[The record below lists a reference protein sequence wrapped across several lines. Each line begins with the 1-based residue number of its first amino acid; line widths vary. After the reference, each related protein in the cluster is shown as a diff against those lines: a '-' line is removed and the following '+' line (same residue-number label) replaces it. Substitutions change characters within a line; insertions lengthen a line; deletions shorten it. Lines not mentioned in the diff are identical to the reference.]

1 MPVNLRI
8 PYTVDLFGPE
18 PRASNA
24 LRFDLS
30 VKSYGFPGSALT
42 ASTQAFTDQANVKI
56 VYALWD
62 VAWNPAGKAGN
73 GVELVKF
80 KEGPS
85 ELTQIAQFTGETGSS
100 AVHKQAN
107 VTSALEGW
115 WEEAAKSGSGRF
127 VGHRMKSDA
136 GAFTEA
142 NQAILFMSRLILVL
156 QTVE

>member
-1 MPVNLRI
+1 MPVNLSI

-18 PRASNA
+18 PRASHA
-24 LRFDLS
+24 LKFDLS

-42 ASTQAFTDQANVKI
+42 ASTQAFTDQVNVKI

-80 KEGPS
+80 KEGG
-85 ELTQIAQFTGETGSS
+85 EFTQIAQFTGETGSTP
-100 AVHKQAN
+100 VHKQAN

-115 WEEAAKSGSGRF
+115 WEEAAESGSGRF

-136 GAFTEA
+136 GAFAEA
-142 NQAILFMSRLILVL
+142 NQAILFMSRLIMVL